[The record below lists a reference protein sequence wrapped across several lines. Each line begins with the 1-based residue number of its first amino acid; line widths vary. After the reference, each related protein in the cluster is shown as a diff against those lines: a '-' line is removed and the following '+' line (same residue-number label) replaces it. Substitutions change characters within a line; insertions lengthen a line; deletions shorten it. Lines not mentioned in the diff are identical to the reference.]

1 MHTIFWELPTLHCT
15 AECLQTGGKRE
26 KVFPNEGREGKKEEP
41 KFSDKGKKI
50 KNKKAYSTLI

>member
-41 KFSDKGKKI
+41 RFSDKGKKI
-50 KNKKAYSTLI
+50 KNKK